1 MWSVSG
7 ASTVSFLKLNVQ
19 ENRGNSKCTHP
30 SSSTTVNSRHVS
42 ENLILILNISCK
54 IKSLDTFQTFS
65 TSISHLHLPFS
76 PLLSF
81 TPASLIRAT
90 LCYLMRPEHSYGVVV
105 LFVWN
110 FKENFKVNFL
120 FHMVLLIYL
129 GHAIYLFISCAQPT

>member
-1 MWSVSG
+1 MWPVSG

-42 ENLILILNISCK
+42 ENLFLILNISCK

-65 TSISHLHLPFS
+65 TTISHLHLPFS
-76 PLLSF
+76 PFLSF
-81 TPASLIRAT
+81 TPASLIRFRAT
-90 LCYLMRPEHSYGVVV
+90 LCYLIRPEHSYGVVV

-110 FKENFKVNFL
+110 FKENFL
-120 FHMVLLIYL
+120 FHIVLLIYL